1 LSTLASSPTPLPS
14 WKQEVNRRLA
24 EHKTRKGIEVV
35 DQDSADDAHSSSN
48 SRAAAAAARVAA
60 RYAKTP
66 SYSEMQAA
74 EARGALRAAEAATRA
89 ALEAQA
95 AAQAVLDHFENNGD
109 QVAEIDY
116 EVRSA
121 EVPSRSIEVSVP
133 EKRTKNSDSVRRTE
147 ASATKR
153 TETAA
158 TAGLEIRW
166 EPDLPVR
173 HAQHETRAAR
183 VESWE
188 TESQDALD
196 SGEMYEAVEAAQPI
210 AANLIEF
217 PREIVATRR
226 MRPRITEALVEDDE
240 PQQLSIFEVDPN
252 SVSTVPM
259 GAAARTV
266 EEPAWIGSSWQQIE
280 LEDQPQ
286 TLPDYYAI
294 QPDVPKLY
302 QAPFSRRMM
311 ATMVDAA
318 LILSLVWG
326 TAYLVASQ
334 FDHLPGLRIAEVCG
348 VIAALGFAALY
359 EWFFL
364 TFAKVTPG
372 MRYAQL
378 SLCTFDDEVPNAAQV
393 KGRMKAMLISVLPVG
408 LGVVWSIFDEDQMSW
423 HDRLSKTYLRL
434 S

>member
-1 LSTLASSPTPLPS
+1 MASSPAPLPS

-24 EHKTRKGIEVV
+24 EHKTRKGFAVV
-35 DQDSADDAHSSSN
+35 EEDSSEGAQLSTN

-66 SYSEMQAA
+66 SYSDMQAA

-95 AAQAVLDHFENNGD
+95 AAQAALDQIENNGD
-109 QVAEIDY
+109 TVAELEY
-116 EVRSA
+116 QRPGEAPVHPA
-121 EVPSRSIEVSVP
+121 EAPVSEGRVQ
-133 EKRTKNSDSVRRTE
+133 EYRQKNTGAARRAD
-147 ASATKR
+147 ASTS
-153 TETAA
+153 
-158 TAGLEIRW
+158 GLEIRW
-166 EPDLPVR
+166 EPDMPVR
-173 HAQHETRAAR
+173 PADPQTRATR
-183 VESWE
+183 VDSWE
-188 TESQDALD
+188 VAATAE
-196 SGEMYEAVEAAQPI
+196 YEGGQMDVAVEAAQPI

-226 MRPRITEALVEDDE
+226 MRPRITEAPVDEDE

-252 SVSTVPM
+252 TVSTDPM
-259 GAAARTV
+259 AAARAV
-266 EEPAWIGSSWQQIE
+266 DEPTWIGSAWQQIE
-280 LEDQPQ
+280 LDDQPH

-294 QPDVPKLY
+294 QPDAPNLY

-318 LILSLVWG
+318 LILALVWG
-326 TAYLVASQ
+326 AAYLVASH
-334 FDHLPGLRIAEVCG
+334 FDRLPGIRVSEVCG
-348 VIAALGFAALY
+348 VIATLGFAALY

-378 SLCTFDDEVPNAAQV
+378 SLCTFDEEVPTAAQV
-393 KGRMKAMLISVLPVG
+393 KQRMKAMLISVLPVG